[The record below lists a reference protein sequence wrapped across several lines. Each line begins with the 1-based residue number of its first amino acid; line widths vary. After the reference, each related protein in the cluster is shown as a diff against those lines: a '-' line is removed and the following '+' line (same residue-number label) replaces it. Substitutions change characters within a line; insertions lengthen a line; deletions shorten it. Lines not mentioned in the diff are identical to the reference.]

1 MPSTLSE
8 TFDCP
13 TPEATAALARRLAPL
28 VGAGDTLL
36 LDGPL
41 GAGKTHFARSLIQAR
56 LARAGLTEDVPSPSF
71 TLVQTYDDSI
81 VEIVHADLYRLDSA
95 DLGELG
101 LEDAFATA
109 LCLVEWP
116 DRLDTPPPGALHI
129 RFDPEAGSD
138 ARRLHISGPERWAP
152 VFGALA

>member
-13 TPEATAALARRLAPL
+13 TPEATAALARRIAPL
-28 VGAGDTLL
+28 VGGGDTLL

-41 GAGKTHFARSLIQAR
+41 GAGKTHFARALIQER
-56 LARAGLTEDVPSPSF
+56 LARAGLTEDVPSPTY
-71 TLVQTYDDSI
+71 TLVQTYDDGI
-81 VEIVHADLYRLDSA
+81 VEIVHADLYRLASA

-116 DRLDTPPPGALHI
+116 DRLEAPPPDALHV
-129 RFDPEAGSD
+129 RFEPAARGE
-138 ARRLHISGPERWAP
+138 ARRLHVSGTERWGP
-152 VFGALA
+152 VLGTLG